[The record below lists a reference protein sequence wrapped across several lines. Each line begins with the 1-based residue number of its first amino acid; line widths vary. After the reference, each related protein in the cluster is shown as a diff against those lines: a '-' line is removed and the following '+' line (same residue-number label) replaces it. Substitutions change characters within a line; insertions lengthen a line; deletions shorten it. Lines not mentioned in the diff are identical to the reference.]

1 MQTNLL
7 LRCMLLFPCSLWE
20 TKAGLFQF
28 GIPVSRVTTR
38 ENDTVLKCICKI
50 MLYDLLILCCSL
62 FTSKLMNL
70 ENYDQGR
77 TWLLGVPFR
86 NLTLVGAKYSDLP
99 VVSFLHCESIQSHHG
114 KSICK
119 SLAKKKEN
127 TSKKAIFREGYLKR
141 SSNLLK
147 TQNKKKC

>member
-1 MQTNLL
+1 MATVSHLAQKQNSEKVDNNLQMQTNLL

-70 ENYDQGR
+70 ENYD
-77 TWLLGVPFR
+77 
-86 NLTLVGAKYSDLP
+86 
-99 VVSFLHCESIQSHHG
+99 
-114 KSICK
+114 
-119 SLAKKKEN
+119 
-127 TSKKAIFREGYLKR
+127 
-141 SSNLLK
+141 
-147 TQNKKKC
+147 